1 MNKKILVLYSC
12 VFAIGAQAQ
21 PGKPTTGGS
30 VQDQSQEVIKNF
42 DARLIETEK
51 VRTTPYLPAV
61 DTSVKVQTYSVPN
74 RSVSLDYLP
83 PKLRPVAMKVDAL
96 PPQYNGY
103 VKAGYGMPN
112 SPYFDAA
119 YRLIEP
125 KKYNLNFKLKHHSAD
140 FKAIENQRF
149 ATTGGDISGSFFAPQ
164 QGLAV
169 DGQVG
174 FKQDAQWYYG
184 YNHTKDT
191 INSEAARQHFNLFN
205 IGASVYNSAKTAAD
219 IDYRADVKFYNLSDF
234 QGTHENEFSMD
245 LKATK
250 WIQEKHPVGISLKGD
265 FLGNDTVSNGKS
277 QDLNTLRLQPYFI
290 YHADQFKVKIGA
302 NLGYY
307 KDDFYPMPDLEA
319 SLNLGSSLSAYAGWK
334 GDFIR
339 YSYRNLSSYNPY
351 VLPRT
356 RITAGQ
362 QLEYFGGVKGVV
374 SFLDYQI
381 QAGWSN
387 FRNLALFLADS
398 SDRFKRFRLI
408 YDTVGIFNIR
418 ATITARPIKDLE
430 ITGTL
435 SQNAY
440 SPNKEERAWGLPS
453 LDWNIAAKYMLL
465 PEKAF
470 VKANLYVQN
479 GVNYKNAQGQADR
492 LGGLVDLSVGAEY
505 WFAKNIGAFVDANN
519 ILNNKRERWQ
529 NYPTFGLNIYG
540 GVTARF

>member
-1 MNKKILVLYSC
+1 MNKNFSILYICLC
-12 VFAIGAQAQ
+12 AITAQGQ
-21 PGKPTTGGS
+21 KTTGGT

-61 DTSVKVQTYSVPN
+61 DTSVRAQTYSVPN
-74 RSVSLDYLP
+74 RSVNLDYLP
-83 PKLRPVAMKVDAL
+83 PKLRPVAMKVEAL
-96 PPQYNGY
+96 PPQYDGY

-119 YRLIEP
+119 YRLTEP
-125 KKYNLNFKLKHHSAD
+125 KKYNLNFKLKHHAAD
-140 FKAIENQRF
+140 FKTIDNQRF
-149 ATTGGDISGSFFAPQ
+149 ATTGGDISGSFFAPKN
-164 QGLAV
+164 GLAF

-184 YNHTKDT
+184 YNHAKDT
-191 INSEAARQHFNLFN
+191 FNSDASRQHFNLFN
-205 IGASVYNSAKTAAD
+205 IGASVYNAAKTAAD

-234 QGTHENEFSMD
+234 QGIHENEFALD

-250 WIQEKHPVGISLKGD
+250 WIQEKHPVGVALKGE
-265 FLGNDTVSNGKS
+265 FLTNDTVSNGKT
-277 QDLNTLRLQPYFI
+277 QDFSTLRLQPFFI
-290 YHADQFKVKIGA
+290 YHADQFKFKVGA

-319 SLNLGSSLSAYAGWK
+319 SVNLGSISAYAGWK

-339 YSYRNLSSYNPY
+339 YTYRNLAAYNPY
-351 VLPRT
+351 VIPRSK
-356 RITAGQ
+356 INVGQ
-362 QLEYFGGVKGVV
+362 QLEYFGGVKGAF

-381 QAGWSN
+381 QTGWSTY
-387 FRNLALFLADS
+387 RNLALFLSDS
-398 SDRFKRFRLI
+398 TDKFKRFKTI
-408 YDTVGIFNIR
+408 YDTVGIFNVR

-470 VKANLYVQN
+470 VKANLFVQN
-479 GVNYKNAQGQADR
+479 GVNYKNAAGQADR
-492 LGGLVDLSVGAEY
+492 LGALFDLSVGAEY

-519 ILNNKRERWQ
+519 LLNVKRERWF
-529 NYPTFGLNIYG
+529 NYPTYGLNIYG
-540 GVTARF
+540 GITARF

>member
-1 MNKKILVLYSC
+1 MNKNFSILYICLC
-12 VFAIGAQAQ
+12 AITAQGQ
-21 PGKPTTGGS
+21 KTGGS

-61 DTSVKVQTYSVPN
+61 DTSVRAQTYSVPN
-74 RSVSLDYLP
+74 RSVNLDYLP
-83 PKLRPVAMKVDAL
+83 PKLRPVAMKVEAL
-96 PPQYNGY
+96 PPQYDGY

-119 YRLIEP
+119 YRLTEP
-125 KKYNLNFKLKHHSAD
+125 KKYNLNLKLKHHAAD
-140 FKAIENQRF
+140 FKTIANQRF
-149 ATTGGDISGSFFAPQ
+149 ATTGGDISGSFFAPKN
-164 QGLAV
+164 GLAV

-184 YNHTKDT
+184 YNHAKDT
-191 INSEAARQHFNLFN
+191 FNSDASRQHFNLFN
-205 IGASVYNSAKTAAD
+205 IGASVYNAAKTAAD

-234 QGTHENEFSMD
+234 QGIHENEFALD

-250 WIQEKHPVGISLKGD
+250 WIQEKHPIGIALKGE
-265 FLGNDTVSNGKS
+265 FLSNDTVSNGKT
-277 QDLNTLRLQPYFI
+277 QDLNTLRLQPFFI
-290 YHADQFKVKIGA
+290 YHADLFKFKVGA

-319 SLNLGSSLSAYAGWK
+319 SVNLGSISAYAGWK

-339 YSYRNLSSYNPY
+339 YTYRNLATYNPY
-351 VLPRT
+351 VIPRSK
-356 RITAGQ
+356 INVGQ
-362 QLEYFGGVKGVV
+362 QLEYFGGVKGAF

-381 QAGWSN
+381 QTGWSTY
-387 FRNLALFLADS
+387 RNLALFLADS
-398 SDRFKRFRLI
+398 TDKFKRFKTI
-408 YDTVGIFNIR
+408 YDTVGIFNVR

-470 VKANLYVQN
+470 VKANLFVQN
-479 GVNYKNAQGQADR
+479 GVNYKNAAGQADR
-492 LGGLVDLSVGAEY
+492 LGALFDLSVGAEY

-519 ILNNKRERWQ
+519 LLNVKRERWF
-529 NYPTFGLNIYG
+529 NYPTYGLNIYG
-540 GVTARF
+540 GITARF